1 MIGRVL
7 GGRYEILEDIDS
19 GGMACV
25 YKALCRKT
33 NHIVAVKV
41 LKNKFAENADYVK
54 RFKKEAQAAFS
65 LEHENIVHV
74 NDVGCDEG
82 VYYMVMEHMDGSTLK
97 ALIDKQ
103 GRLEEKDT
111 ILYAIQICSA
121 LSAAHKKGIIH
132 RDIKPQNILLN
143 KEQTAKVTD
152 FGIAKSLTAPNEQE
166 TEVIGSVYYVSPE
179 QARGDNVDARSD
191 IYSMGIM
198 LYEMLTGELPYKGD
212 QTVSVALKHINE
224 KITAPEKINPLISK
238 SINNIVLKATSKNKK
253 DRYRSMDAMKEDL
266 VRALVNKNGEYIDL
280 PYEPQVVETP
290 IPKKFKLW
298 KMIILFVIIAFIT
311 AAALVIVSL
320 INGANVQTIT
330 LPDFSGKPVS
340 DVTEILENLQLNSK
354 LEFEQSETVVV
365 GKVIS
370 QTPIAGSSV
379 VKGSSVTLIIA
390 NGPMGLSMPNVTGL
404 SLEEA
409 KDLIK
414 SMGLSIENISYEYS
428 DDMPPDTVI
437 SQTPEADSKVNAD
450 NTINLVVSTDSDG
463 TDIPMPY
470 VFGLMLDQAITK
482 LSDAGFINCFVFE
495 PLESDLNEGTVID
508 QNPAEGIATSYNDE
522 IDLWISPFKQK
533 EYHAQMNAS
542 VNIAEKDSK
551 IKIVLQ
557 TTYNNV
563 PVNFVV
569 KTDQAASGGTY
580 SVDFD
585 IPSVDGGRKTV
596 KIYVNNVEVYS
607 GEWEFVKRVTE

>member
-495 PLESDLNEGTVID
+495 PLESDLNEVTVID

>member
-19 GGMACV
+19 GGMAYV

-33 NHIVAVKV
+33 DHIVAVKV
-41 LKNKFAENADYVK
+41 LKEKFAENADYVK

-74 NDVGCDEG
+74 SDVGCDEG
-82 VYYMVMEHMDGSTLK
+82 IYYMVMEHMDGSTLK

-198 LYEMLTGELPYKGD
+198 LYEMLTGELPYKGE

-224 KITAPEKINPLISK
+224 KITAPEKINPLLSK

-266 VRALVNKNGEYIDL
+266 VRALVNKSGEYIDL

-311 AAALVIVSL
+311 ASTLVILSL

-330 LPDFSGKPVS
+330 LPDFTGKPVS
-340 DVTEILENLQLNSK
+340 DVTKILENLQLSSK

-450 NTINLVVSTDSDG
+450 NAINLVVSTDSDG
-463 TDIPMPY
+463 ADIPMPY
-470 VFGLMLDQAITK
+470 VFGLMVDQAITK

-495 PLESDLNEGTVID
+495 PLESDMNEGIVID

-533 EYHAQMNAS
+533 EYYAPINAS

-563 PVNFVV
+563 PVNVVV